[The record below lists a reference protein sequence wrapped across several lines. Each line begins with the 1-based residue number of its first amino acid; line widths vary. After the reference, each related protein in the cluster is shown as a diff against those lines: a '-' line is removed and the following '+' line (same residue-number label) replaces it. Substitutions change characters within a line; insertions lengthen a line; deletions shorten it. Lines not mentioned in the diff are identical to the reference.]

1 MKSAKIDETA
11 QAKSE
16 KAVSDADDRPAIRT
30 RPRKT
35 LQDWIQGF
43 AWSVEEGMFA
53 RIFKICSVL
62 MGFII
67 LAFWFNVRGNHTFSN
82 REAMESAQ
90 LARHLAAWRGYTT
103 YSIRPLAIG
112 LLQRADPD
120 RALEVLQQPV
130 PDLSIAP
137 GYPCA
142 VACLMKILPFNFAA
156 NRGHLWSYQPE
167 LMIIVFNEV
176 LFFAAILLLF
186 HVARRLFD
194 SGVAWLSAIIFAGSE
209 TYWRF
214 SISGLSTMWLLL
226 ILLSV
231 VWCLVAME
239 EREHREN
246 PPPPGASLALAA
258 AAGALLGIGGLS
270 RYAFAWMIVPVL
282 LFIGLF
288 FARHRGKL
296 SMMVAVSFL
305 IVMAPWIARNLV
317 LSHTLFGTAGYAML
331 ENTRPFQE
339 DRVERSFDP
348 YADGLEYLRP
358 KEVVNKF
365 LVNEGNILRSDLPRL
380 GSNWVWSFFLCSLLL
395 PFRHKS
401 LRRLSSFLVGSLAL
415 MAVVQALGETHLS
428 VESPEI
434 NSENLLVLLAP
445 LVLVFGTGFFFTMLH
460 QMALPDP
467 RLQRLGAGLFAGVM
481 CAPLLLELAGPPEQ
495 TPFSPYSPSR
505 IQTTAAMMKPEE
517 LMMSDIPWAVAW
529 YGERPCAWLTL
540 DDAGTF
546 EQMNKLKPVKAIYLT
561 ERTSDRPFLA
571 QVLESQRSWG
581 RFLLKSLPK
590 LESQQGA
597 VPSGFPLTKAPA
609 SYLPAQMFISDKVRW
624 KATP

>member
-11 QAKSE
+11 QARSE
-16 KAVSDADDRPAIRT
+16 KAVSDAEERPANRT
-30 RPRKT
+30 LPRKT
-35 LQDWIQGF
+35 LQDRIQGF
-43 AWSVEEGMFA
+43 AWSLEEGMFA
-53 RIFKICSVL
+53 RIFKTCSIL
-62 MGFII
+62 TGFII

-82 REAMESAQ
+82 REAMESAH

-112 LLQRADPD
+112 LLQRADPE
-120 RALEVLQQPV
+120 RALEVLQHPV

-137 GYPCA
+137 GYPCV
-142 VACLMKILPFNFAA
+142 VASLMKILPFNFAA
-156 NRGHLWSYQPE
+156 NRSHLWSYQPE
-167 LMIIVFNEV
+167 IMIIVFNEV

-186 HVARRLFD
+186 HLARRLFD

-209 TYWRF
+209 AYWRF
-214 SISGLSTMWLLL
+214 SVSGLSTMWLLL

-258 AAGALLGIGGLS
+258 AAGALLGIGGLT
-270 RYAFAWMIVPVL
+270 RYAFAWLMIPVL
-282 LFIGLF
+282 LFIGVF
-288 FARHRGKL
+288 FTRHRGKL
-296 SMMVAVSFL
+296 SMVVAVSFL
-305 IVMAPWIARNLV
+305 MVMGPWIARNLV
-317 LSHTLFGTAGYAML
+317 LSHTLFGTAGFAML
-331 ENTRPFQE
+331 ENTRPLEE

-348 YADGLEYLRP
+348 YANGLEFIKL
-358 KEVVNKF
+358 KDVLNKF
-365 LVNEGNILRSDLPRL
+365 LVNEGKILRSDLPRL

-395 PFRHKS
+395 PFRHRS

-460 QMALPDP
+460 QMALPDR
-467 RLQRLGAGLFAGVM
+467 RLQRLCAGLFAVVM

-495 TPFSPYSPSR
+495 TLLSPYSPSR
-505 IQTTAAMMKPEE
+505 IQKTAAMMGPEE

-529 YGERPCAWLTL
+529 YGEKPCAWLTL

-546 EQMNKLKPVKAIYLT
+546 EQMNKLKPVAAIYLT

-571 QVLESQRSWG
+571 QVLDSQRSWG

-597 VPSGFPLTKAPA
+597 VPPGFPLTKAPA
-609 SYLPAQMFISDKVRW
+609 SYVPAQMFISDKVRW
-624 KATP
+624 KAAP